1 MFPTIVYRCPGA
13 HQCPGGTY
21 DYLGVKDQAS
31 LDAALK
37 GGWHKTVPEAIKQ
50 KLGTKTLPPS
60 PAVIQPT
67 VVSKVEVLGDNEPPT
82 RAELENQAI
91 ELGIKFT
98 KKTTDDEL
106 NAKIDESLRN

>member
-1 MFPTIVYRCPGA
+1 
-13 HQCPGGTY
+13 
-21 DYLGVKDQAS
+21 VKDQAS

-37 GGWHKTVPEAIKQ
+37 DGWCKSVPEAIKQ
-50 KLGTKTLPPS
+50 KLGTKTLPTT
-60 PAVIQPT
+60 VIKTTPVIAPT
-67 VVSKVEVLGDNEPPT
+67 PDLEVLGDNIPPT
-82 RAELENQAI
+82 RAELENQAT